1 MDAHDPP
8 PPVARDSQPVARNS
22 GSAKKYGL
30 SDYLFQF
37 ITITAGVLIALL
49 VNGFVELRDTR
60 ALVRQ
65 ARDTIAREI
74 SDNRNDLQKT
84 MADFD
89 KDAQGMDKAITFA
102 NEMLVT
108 KGTDITELLLHV
120 NLADLSSTAWRSA
133 ERTGALSHMDYAE
146 VQRLS
151 RVYDHQD
158 IYVLQQRG
166 LVDQLTAASALLT
179 GEFNPDDPNPKD
191 LELFRQ
197 QVMRLRAS
205 LKVLEDF
212 AKRLAEDYA
221 EILK

>member
-108 KGTDITELLLHV
+108 KKTDITELLLHV